1 MVNRKYVVLGVFL
14 IILFSYS
21 IGGAIIKNGKEK
33 NENLGNEQIF
43 SDNYKF
49 FSRTNDGLIDKLI
62 ERLMKMAHMSALS
75 AAIVIDD
82 EVVWTKGFGLYDRE
96 NDKEASDETIYLVAS
111 ISKTFTAT
119 AIMQLYE
126 KGLLDIDEDV
136 NKYLPFSLRNPN
148 YPKEPITIRMLLA
161 HQSSL
166 AEDPPA
172 FYSYIPGDLEVE
184 GYPYPWLEQYL
195 VPGEIHYKP
204 QVWSD
209 YKPGEKMYYAN
220 VGYSVLGYLVEI
232 VSGKSFEE
240 YCREN
245 IFEPLGMKNSSFRL
259 SILDA
264 RKVAVPYIYY
274 RGEYWPLLHYG
285 ILDYPAGGLRTNVID
300 LSRFLIAH
308 MNGGV
313 YDGVRILNEDSVDEM
328 HTVQYP
334 SNTYNFQYGLGFQI
348 WKIGG
353 EKYIGHT
360 GGLYGVA
367 TKMVYRQSDKTGI
380 IFFTNKEVRNL
391 REIIAFSLIERLLF
405 WKASGFKAEELNQE
419 KIRDTVLANA
429 HLLREFDFDESRID
443 NEIKSLLSALLL

>member
-220 VGYSVLGYLVEI
+220 VGYSVLGYL
-232 VSGKSFEE
+232 
-240 YCREN
+240 
-245 IFEPLGMKNSSFRL
+245 
-259 SILDA
+259 
-264 RKVAVPYIYY
+264 
-274 RGEYWPLLHYG
+274 
-285 ILDYPAGGLRTNVID
+285 
-300 LSRFLIAH
+300 
-308 MNGGV
+308 
-313 YDGVRILNEDSVDEM
+313 
-328 HTVQYP
+328 
-334 SNTYNFQYGLGFQI
+334 
-348 WKIGG
+348 
-353 EKYIGHT
+353 
-360 GGLYGVA
+360 
-367 TKMVYRQSDKTGI
+367 
-380 IFFTNKEVRNL
+380 
-391 REIIAFSLIERLLF
+391 
-405 WKASGFKAEELNQE
+405 
-419 KIRDTVLANA
+419 
-429 HLLREFDFDESRID
+429 
-443 NEIKSLLSALLL
+443 